1 MLNQL
6 TETLI
11 TGLPEGSDDLATLLQ
26 RTLMQETGLDEAY
39 RCGVALAAAC
49 ALRNPTLVATI
60 RAVTPPQTQ
69 TIVRKA
75 VERMGVTN
83 PYFQVR
89 MVAEI
94 GAGGSLQALA
104 MPPLEDTDVA
114 DETAYHYY
122 AVAISAINGGMP
134 CYRSHLMDLLH
145 SGQSSQAIDQALRLV
160 AALHSVDQL
169 QLLA

>member
-1 MLNQL
+1 MLN
-6 TETLI
+6 TLI
-11 TGLPEGSDDLATLLQ
+11 DRLPEGSEDLANLLR
-26 RTLMQETGLDEAY
+26 RTLREETELAEHY
-39 RCGVALAAAC
+39 RYGVALAAAC
-49 ALRNPTLVATI
+49 ALRNRELAALI
-60 RAVTPPQTQ
+60 REHTAADTQ
-69 TIVRKA
+69 AIVRKA
-75 VERMGVTN
+75 LERMGITN

-104 MPPLEDTDVA
+104 MPSLQDAGVS

-145 SGQSSQAIDQALRLV
+145 SGESSQAIDQALRLV
-160 AALHSVDQL
+160 AALHSLDQL
-169 QLLA
+169 LVLDA